1 MNHRTKFAV
10 GLVAL
15 SIVLCAGIAGGLVT
29 YQQRAVADE
38 RADVHQTASVVA
50 VQIDAAVAEKRD
62 FVGLAASR
70 PAAREFDTVDAF
82 LLEVVRNSR
91 FFAAQVVDA
100 NGTVV
105 AFRGDVTE
113 EVRRKT
119 LGSDVSDRPDVRAA
133 LAGRAFVSDPEYAE
147 RTDAY
152 LVRISAPIV
161 ENGSVE
167 GALVA
172 ALYLDS
178 QTLLV
183 PAETLETV
191 DRSVAVRAGSTPLRA
206 GHRTFENPITG
217 TAVVEETGWRVT
229 VSRDRSDLTARL
241 RSLAVQQ
248 GFVLFVVLLAIGGYS
263 VWEYRTVNRQTR
275 RLLDG
280 FEAIEAGEYGRR
292 LSLSASDEWR
302 RIATEFNYLAV
313 VLGDRE
319 SELEERRQ
327 RLDVL
332 YRALRHN
339 LRNDVSVILGYA
351 EQLREGATDPDDR
364 RAVDAI
370 LHRSHELT
378 DLAEKAKHAERA
390 STSVNADRRAVD
402 VSATAE
408 VAVANVAPDY
418 PSVDVALD
426 LERGAFAYAVPHF
439 RTVVANAVEN
449 ACEHISHPDG
459 RVELSVERTTVAT
472 GDSRILVRVA
482 DNGPGIPAHEIDVLE
497 RGRETPL
504 QHGSGLGLW
513 LIYWAVSNS
522 GGDLRF
528 EENDPTG
535 TVLVVELDAVPADEV
550 PEADGG

>member
-15 SIVLCAGIAGGLVT
+15 SLVLCAGIAGGLVT

-38 RADVHQTASVVA
+38 RADVNQTASVVA
-50 VQIDAAVAEKRD
+50 AQIDVAVAEKRD

-70 PAAREFDTVDAF
+70 PAVREFDTVDAY

-113 EVRRKT
+113 EVRRET
-119 LGSDVSDRPDVRAA
+119 LGSDVSDRSDVRAA
-133 LAGRAFVSDPEYAE
+133 LAGRAFVSDPEYAA
-147 RTDAY
+147 RTDAH

-178 QTLLV
+178 LLA
-183 PAETLETV
+183 PAETLETA
-191 DRSVAVRAGSTPLRA
+191 DRSVAVRAASTPLRTD
-206 GHRTFENPITG
+206 HRTFENPITG

-229 VSRDRSDLTARL
+229 VSRDRSDLTSRL

-248 GFVLFVVLLAIGGYS
+248 GFVLLVVLLATGGYS
-263 VWEYRTVNRQTR
+263 VWEYRTVNRQTG

-292 LSLSASDEWR
+292 LSLSAGDEWR
-302 RIATEFNYLAV
+302 RIAAEFNHLAV

-339 LRNDVSVILGYA
+339 LRNDVSVVLGYA
-351 EQLREGATDPDDR
+351 EQLRERATDPDDR

-370 LHRSHELT
+370 LHRSRQLT

-390 STSVNADRRAVD
+390 STSANADRRPVD

-408 VAVANVAPDY
+408 DAVASVARDY
-418 PSVDVALD
+418 PAVDVALD

-439 RTVVANAVEN
+439 RTAVANAVEN
-449 ACEHISHPDG
+449 ACEHLSHADG
-459 RVELSVERTTVAT
+459 RVELSVERTAAAT
-472 GDSRILVRVA
+472 GDPRVLVRVA
-482 DNGPGIPAHEIDVLE
+482 DNGPGIPVHETDVLE

-535 TVLVVELDAVPADEV
+535 TVLVVELDAVPADEI

>member
-10 GLVAL
+10 GLIAL
-15 SIVLCAGIAGGLVT
+15 SLVLCAGIAGGLVS
-29 YQQRAVADE
+29 YQQRAIADE
-38 RADVHQTASVVA
+38 RADVNQTARVA
-50 VQIDAAVAEKRD
+50 AAQIDAAVVEKRD

-70 PAAREFDTVDAF
+70 PDARAFDTVGSY

-113 EVRRKT
+113 DVRRET
-119 LGSDVSDRPDVRAA
+119 LGTDVGDRPDVRAA
-133 LAGRAFVSDPEYAE
+133 LDGRVYVSDPEYAE
-147 RTDAY
+147 RTDEH

-161 ENGSVE
+161 ENGSVK

-178 QTLLV
+178 QSILG
-183 PAETLETV
+183 PAEVLETDDQFV
-191 DRSVAVRAGSTPLRA
+191 TVRTESAVLHDHAHSFADPLV
-206 GHRTFENPITG
+206 G
-217 TAVVEETGWRVT
+217 TAVVEETGWRVA
-229 VSRDRSDLTARL
+229 VRRDRSDLTARL
-241 RSLAVQQ
+241 RSLAVRQ
-248 GFVLFVVLLAIGGYS
+248 GMALLLVVLAIVGYS
-263 VWEYRTVNRQTR
+263 AWEYRTVNRETG

-292 LSLSASDEWR
+292 LSLSAGDEWR
-302 RIATEFNYLAV
+302 RIAAEFNHLATA
-313 VLGDRE
+313 LGDRE
-319 SELEERRQ
+319 AELEERRQ

-351 EQLREGATDPDDR
+351 EQLRERATDADDR
-364 RAVDAI
+364 RAADAI
-370 LHRSHELT
+370 LRRSRELT

-390 STSVNADRRAVD
+390 STSVNADRRPVD
-402 VSATAE
+402 VSAVAE
-408 VAVANVAPDY
+408 SAVANVAPDY
-418 PSVDVALD
+418 PAVGVSVD
-426 LERGAFAYAVPHF
+426 LERGAFAYAVPQF
-439 RTVVANAVEN
+439 RTAVENAVEN
-449 ACEHISHPDG
+449 ACEYTVRDDG
-459 RVELSVERTTVAT
+459 RVELSVERIAGGTDDPRV
-472 GDSRILVRVA
+472 GVRVA
-482 DNGPGIPAHEIDVLE
+482 DNGPGIPAHEIAVLE

-528 EENDPTG
+528 EENDPSG
-535 TVLVVELDAVPADEV
+535 TVLVVELDAVP
-550 PEADGG
+550 PEGDD